1 MRVSTNVIGLC
12 NTGWSYHQCHCYQ
25 VFSGSELDLDYW
37 DAQNM
42 CINQAGTLAWFPTA
56 ETFHFLA
63 DLIRRSAGIGTR
75 VRNML

>member
-1 MRVSTNVIGLC
+1 
-12 NTGWSYHQCHCYQ
+12 